1 MSERGDL
8 PPGPPSR
15 PPDPPPLPGAGPA
28 PGAPPPPPAGPAAD
42 PPPLPGVDAEVV
54 DDEPTLVE
62 RAAFQVTEQTRTYP
76 CRQCGA
82 QLVFDISTQLLACPS
97 CGFSAP
103 VNDSHLEAPQERD
116 LRAALSE
123 LRAFTAQHPPVAQPD
138 GEKEIVCQSCGGH
151 TTFTGTLTAQR
162 CPYCATPIQRDDV
175 HAAPARLPVDG
186 VLPFQVDR
194 KSADQHLHKWIHG
207 RWFAPNEFKRYNR
220 TGSFTSVYT
229 AYFTYDSETHS
240 RYRGQRGDNYTVT
253 VGSGEN
259 RRTET
264 RTRWRPVSGE
274 VRNSF
279 DDITVFAND
288 GFDRNRIRKLEPWPT
303 QSARPFSQEYVA
315 GHLSRTYDH
324 DAEACYPEAKQ
335 TMDDT
340 IETSVRRR
348 IGGDHQRIS
357 SVDTSHLTLTY
368 KHLLLPI
375 WLLTVIY
382 DSRPFQVYINGVTGE
397 VHGQRPFS
405 KIKIAAAVT
414 AALIAIIV
422 IVVLFSGGR

>member
-1 MSERGDL
+1 M
-8 PPGPPSR
+8 
-15 PPDPPPLPGAGPA
+15 
-28 PGAPPPPPAGPAAD
+28 
-42 PPPLPGVDAEVV
+42 
-54 DDEPTLVE
+54 
-62 RAAFQVTEQTRTYP
+62 FQATEQTRTYP
-76 CRQCGA
+76 CRQCGS
-82 QLVFDISTQLLACPS
+82 QLEFDITTQQLACAS

-103 VNDSHLEAPQERD
+103 VNDGHLEAPQERD
-116 LRAALSE
+116 LRSALSE
-123 LRAFTAQHPPVAQPD
+123 LRAFAAQHPPVAQTD
-138 GEKEIVCQSCGGH
+138 GEKEITCQSCGGH
-151 TTFTGTLTAQR
+151 TTFSGTLTAQR

-194 KSADQHLHKWIHG
+194 KTAEEHLHKWIHG
-207 RWFAPNEFKRYNR
+207 RWFAPNEFKKYNR
-220 TGSFTSVYT
+220 TGSFASVYT

-240 RYRGQRGDNYTVT
+240 RYRGQRGDNYTVV

-264 RTRWRPVSGE
+264 RIRWRPVSGE
-274 VRNSF
+274 VRESF
-279 DDITVFAND
+279 DDIPVFAND
-288 GFDRNRIRKLEPWPT
+288 GFERNLIRKLEPWPT
-303 QSARPFSQEYVA
+303 QSARPFSHEYVA

-335 TMDDT
+335 VMDSA

-357 SVDTSHLTLTY
+357 SISTDHLTLAY

-397 VHGQRPFS
+397 VHGKRPFS
-405 KIKIAAAVT
+405 KVKIAAAVI

-422 IVVLFSGGR
+422 VIVLFSGGR